1 MREDIKSKFGAVA
14 LEYDNQR
21 RSLIPCFDDFYSCIV
36 RSIEYSSKQVS
47 ILDIG
52 AGTGLL
58 TSFVYNQ
65 YPESNYTIID
75 ISKEMIE
82 QAKKRFN
89 GLGNFEYITADYAN
103 YIFAKKYDV
112 VVSALSIHHLE
123 DEEKLK
129 LYRRIFESISGG
141 GIFINGD
148 QFISRSRV
156 LEEKI
161 HHKWRTV
168 IEKSGLTKEEI
179 SGAFERMKMD
189 KPATT
194 EKNIAWLEKVGFIN
208 VDLLYKY
215 YSFGV
220 ICGMKL

>member
-1 MREDIKSKFGAVA
+1 MREDIKSKFGAIA

-21 RSLIPCFDDFYSCIV
+21 RSLIPCFDDFYACIV
-36 RSIEYSSKQVS
+36 RSIEYSSKQVN

-89 GLGNFEYITADYAN
+89 NQRNFEYITADYAN
-103 YIFAKKYDV
+103 YNFTKKYDV

-129 LYRRIFESISGG
+129 LYERIFESINGG
-141 GIFINGD
+141 GVFINGD
-148 QFISRSRV
+148 QFISRSGV

-161 HHKWRTV
+161 HYEWRSV

-179 SGAFERMKMD
+179 NGAFERMKMD

-194 EKNIAWLEKVGFIN
+194 EKNIAWLEKAGFIN